1 MAMDAIG
8 SMFSVPVSALRMPR
22 FLAYTAI
29 YVPKLGQKL
38 ARSEGIIIQYWTI
51 IPGGIPQFSYEPITG
66 VDRFNVL
73 SMKECSSADWNLKDT
88 SAWGE
93 SAHCTNGM

>member
-1 MAMDAIG
+1 ML
-8 SMFSVPVSALRMPR
+8 SVPVKALRMPR
-22 FLAYTAI
+22 FLPNTAI

-38 ARSEGIIIQYWTI
+38 ARSEWHNYTALEIN
-51 IPGGIPQFSYEPITG
+51 PGGIPQFSYEPITG

>member
-1 MAMDAIG
+1 MDVIG
-8 SMFSVPVSALRMPR
+8 SMLPVPVEAVRMLR
-22 FLAYTAI
+22 FLLNTAI

-38 ARSEGIIIQYWTI
+38 ARSEWRNYTVLDKV
-51 IPGGIPQFSYEPITG
+51 SYKPITG

>member
-8 SMFSVPVSALRMPR
+8 SMLSVPVSALRMPK

-38 ARSEGIIIQYWTI
+38 ARSEWHNYT
-51 IPGGIPQFSYEPITG
+51 
-66 VDRFNVL
+66 VL
-73 SMKECSSADWNLKDT
+73 DN
-88 SAWGE
+88 
-93 SAHCTNGM
+93 

>member
-1 MAMDAIG
+1 MCQ
-8 SMFSVPVSALRMPR
+8 
-22 FLAYTAI
+22 
-29 YVPKLGQKL
+29 KLGQKL
-38 ARSEGIIIQYWTI
+38 ARSEWHNYTVLEINS
-51 IPGGIPQFSYEPITG
+51 GGIPQFSYEPITG
-66 VDRFNVL
+66 VNRFNIL

>member
-1 MAMDAIG
+1 MNG
-8 SMFSVPVSALRMPR
+8 V
-22 FLAYTAI
+22 
-29 YVPKLGQKL
+29 
-38 ARSEGIIIQYWTI
+38 IIQYWTI
-51 IPGGIPQFSYEPITG
+51 NPGGIPQFSYKPITGVDRFNVLSMKECSSIPQFSCEPITG